1 MIGDLLR
8 AVAQLGDRKFLRVF
22 AVSIAITVLTLVA
35 FMFGWTWIV
44 GTIPDTGWVLW
55 GYDLGFLDAVAAIL
69 AWTAG
74 AVGAIF
80 LMFPVAALVIGFFL
94 EDIADAVE
102 ARHYPQLPPAGRL
115 GWGELIAD
123 GLVFALALI
132 VANLI
137 GLALYLVSGPFAPFV
152 FIAVNGW
159 LLGRQY
165 FELVAMRRIGTKAA
179 RKLRK
184 RLGGQVWLAGV
195 LMAVGLSVPLLGL
208 AVPVLGVA
216 AFTHLY
222 HRVQGDRF
230 RE

>member
-8 AVAQLGDRKFLRVF
+8 AIGQLGDRRFLGVF
-22 AVSIAITVLTLVA
+22 AKSIAITILTLVA
-35 FMFGWTWIV
+35 FMFGWTWLV
-44 GTIPDTGWVLW
+44 GMIPETGWTLW

-69 AWTAG
+69 AWSAG

-80 LMFPVAALVIGFFL
+80 LMFPVAALVISFFL

-102 ARHYPQLPPAGRL
+102 ARHYPGIPPAKGI
-115 GWGELIAD
+115 GWGELIGD
-123 GLVFALALI
+123 GLVFTVTLVI
-132 VANLI
+132 ANLI
-137 GLALYLVSGPFAPFV
+137 GLVLYLISGPFAPFV
-152 FIAVNGW
+152 FIAINGL

-165 FELVAMRRIGTKAA
+165 FELVAMRRIGAKAA
-179 RKLRK
+179 RRLRK
-184 RLGGQVWLAGV
+184 TIGPQVWLAGV
-195 LMAVGLSVPLLGL
+195 LMALGLSVPLLGL